1 MFVSWEEKNRKIFN
15 CFQTLNFRRRKEILN
30 YGNGLYVLFLVG
42 FYQTIL
48 ICLVFF
54 LFFSLFPKMFSIFLR
69 FALNV
74 LFSTRQ
80 RQVTYFLDGSC
91 CTENFVN
98 CELLLFLGQWRFD
111 QKSLPLHCGKSKL
124 LKKRDTTTLR
134 HYFPRGQLNNV
145 PSNVTHGAKLH
156 VVINCFSVLFT
167 AAVIVFSSVI
177 VTFLHLLP
185 EQRPARN
192 F

>member
-1 MFVSWEEKNRKIFN
+1 VFVSWEEKNRKIFN

-54 LFFSLFPKMFSIFLR
+54 LFFSLFPKMFSIFLS

-124 LKKRDTTTLR
+124 LKNAIQR
-134 HYFPRGQLNNV
+134 H
-145 PSNVTHGAKLH
+145 SVTIFLGVSWIMFRRMSLMAP
-156 VVINCFSVLFT
+156 NCM
-167 AAVIVFSSVI
+167 
-177 VTFLHLLP
+177 
-185 EQRPARN
+185 
-192 F
+192 